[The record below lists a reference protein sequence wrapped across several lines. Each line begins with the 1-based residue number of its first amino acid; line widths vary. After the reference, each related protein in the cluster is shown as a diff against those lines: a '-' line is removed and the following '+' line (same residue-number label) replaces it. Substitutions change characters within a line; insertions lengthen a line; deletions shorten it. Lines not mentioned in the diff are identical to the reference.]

1 MSLTE
6 QYFDKYKSIHGKF
19 PDYFWQLRLDEN
31 DYAELKKKIT
41 SLGEK
46 NISDLVK
53 MIKMSR
59 SFYRN
64 GGEMIMPAGYQE
76 CQMCVNFLV

>member
-41 SLGEK
+41 SLG
-46 NISDLVK
+46 
-53 MIKMSR
+53 
-59 SFYRN
+59 
-64 GGEMIMPAGYQE
+64 
-76 CQMCVNFLV
+76 